1 MKKLD
6 KYIFQ
11 KLIVTYI
18 FTVLLLVGVL
28 LVIDLAEK
36 AEDFARPDLTA
47 WKILTEY
54 YLNFVPHY
62 ANMLSPL
69 MIFIAT
75 VFVTSKMAT
84 HTEIVAMLSSGMSLR
99 RILYPFF
106 LGSLLIGIFVFFLYN
121 WIVPNANKVR
131 HSFEDKYVRDRFYFN
146 DRNYHIKIAPN
157 IYAYF
162 ESYDNVSHT
171 GFRFTLEKI
180 EGQKLLAK
188 LEAPRLNWNEEK
200 QKWSMISYKLR
211 KFKENG
217 EEISQGNNI
226 DTALNMHPKD
236 FESKHLYQERLTLT
250 ELNGYIKQLK
260 SRGADDVEVYVVEK
274 YERLAYPFAIIIL
287 TMMGV
292 VVAARKTRGGTGFKM
307 ALGFVLTFIYIL
319 LIVISRSFAQKGGIP
334 PQLSAWIPNAI
345 FLIIGFY
352 LYRSVPK

>member
-6 KYIFQ
+6 VYIFK
-11 KLIVTYI
+11 KLIVTYV

-47 WKILTEY
+47 WKILTQY
-54 YLNFVPHY
+54 YLNFIPHF

-75 VFVTSKMAT
+75 VFVTSKLAT

-99 RILYPFF
+99 RILYPYF
-106 LGSLLIGIFVFFLYN
+106 LGSIVIGIFVFFLIN
-121 WIVPNANKVR
+121 WIVPNSNKVR
-131 HSFEDKYVRDRFYFN
+131 HRFEDTYVRDRFYFN
-146 DRNYHIKIAPN
+146 ERNVHIKIAPS
-157 IYAYF
+157 IYVYL

-171 GFRFTLEKI
+171 GFRFTMEKI
-180 EGQKLLAK
+180 EGQKLLSK
-188 LEAPRLNWNEEK
+188 LESPRINWNEEK
-200 QKWSMISYKLR
+200 EKWSISTYKLR
-211 KFKENG
+211 NFTDKG
-217 EEISQGNNI
+217 EEIEQGNQM
-226 DTALNMHPKD
+226 DTILNMHPKD

-250 ELNGYIKQLK
+250 ELNAYIAELK
-260 SRGADDVEVYVVEK
+260 LRGADDVEVYVVEK

-292 VVAARKTRGGTGFKM
+292 VVAARKSRGGTGFKM
-307 ALGFVLTFIYIL
+307 AFGFVLAFLYIL

-334 PQLSAWIPNAI
+334 PQLSAWIPNTLF
-345 FLIIGFY
+345 FLIG
-352 LYRSVPK
+352 LYMYRQVPK